1 MNGTRW
7 TMVAAL
13 ALTAV
18 AACAPKVDQAAE
30 EAAVREVATRYL
42 ELAKAR
48 DAAGIA
54 AIFTAD
60 GAWYP
65 ATFTHGFGP
74 AGVEAAWA
82 ESFAF
87 NPSDDSEWAADRFDV
102 AASGDLA
109 VEHGSF
115 AAFGGGAGHY
125 LTVYRKE
132 GGAWK
137 VASDMSVPPAGND
150 GAPQW
155 ARDALARWYQAFN
168 GRDLDGLVAYYA
180 ADAVVGGARGRTAIA
195 DMFRSDW
202 AERPM
207 TCQGGYDSFRVV
219 GPVAVGWGRDTC
231 TGEAGADGVVPVQR
245 SNWVSVY
252 EQQADGSWICT
263 RDHGVPV
270 EG

>member
-1 MNGTRW
+1 MNRTRW
-7 TMVAAL
+7 TMAVALTLAAL
-13 ALTAV
+13 
-18 AACAPKVDQAAE
+18 AACAPEVDQAAE

-42 ELAKAR
+42 DLAKAG

-54 AIFTAD
+54 ALFTAD

-65 ATFTHGFGP
+65 SLFTRGVGP
-74 AGVEAAWA
+74 AGVEAAWT
-82 ESFAF
+82 ESFGFTPPAD
-87 NPSDDSEWAADRFDV
+87 NNWAADRFDV

-109 VEHGSF
+109 VEHGSW
-115 AAFGGGAGHY
+115 AGASGGTGRY

-137 VASDMSVPPAGND
+137 IASDMAIPAGPNG

-168 GRDLDGLVAYYA
+168 GRDMDGLLAYYA

-195 DMFRSDW
+195 DMFRADW

-207 TCQGGYDSFRVV
+207 TCQGGYDAFRVV

-231 TGEAGADGVVPVQR
+231 TGEAGADGTVPVQR
-245 SNWVSVY
+245 SNWVSVF